1 MDDRDSGTNRREAI
15 RRLSVRTEF
24 SFAAARLE
32 QAGFVWDPIPQ
43 WTTPPESRH
52 TVKLDLILDSH
63 SMRTFST

>member
-1 MDDRDSGTNRREAI
+1 MDDRDSGTNRR
-15 RRLSVRTEF
+15 
-24 SFAAARLE
+24 AARLE

-63 SMRTFST
+63 SMADVQQ